1 MQKSEIQIGKEYAL
15 REGRSPGVPIQRV
28 KIIKHVRGRKWK
40 AHWIEPNPGLEDY
53 VETQNLLVLWKEL
66 KSFLRDEE
74 RASRLREDNERN
86 GYKEDSPLENV
97 LTQVFESTGES
108 FFSFWRGVASGPP
121 DALKRIQG
129 RAGFDQTKI
138 SPHTYIDRLGMV
150 HVPYSEA
157 LELAK
162 AFCATEP
169 NTILLNIETTERE
182 WIQKASQPGN
192 NYIVPLLNEYR
203 ASWAII
209 RQWTGYDAAIAQK
222 EAQIERL
229 ERLVYDAI
237 YALQKAGLD
246 DAANRIRRAL
256 QKG

>member
-108 FFSFWRGVASGPP
+108 FFSFWRGVVQVPP
-121 DALKRIQG
+121 M
-129 RAGFDQTKI
+129 
-138 SPHTYIDRLGMV
+138 H
-150 HVPYSEA
+150 
-157 LELAK
+157 
-162 AFCATEP
+162 
-169 NTILLNIETTERE
+169 
-182 WIQKASQPGN
+182 
-192 NYIVPLLNEYR
+192 
-203 ASWAII
+203 
-209 RQWTGYDAAIAQK
+209 
-222 EAQIERL
+222 
-229 ERLVYDAI
+229 
-237 YALQKAGLD
+237 
-246 DAANRIRRAL
+246 
-256 QKG
+256 